1 MILTDFILTA
11 ASTAT
16 SGNTLTLDGDTVGTT
31 GVDLFN
37 QPFVAGTILLLFIIA
52 HLLDRKYSYNL
63 YQESKLK
70 KEEVEE

>member
-16 SGNTLTLDGDTVGTT
+16 SGNTLTPVGDTVGTA
-31 GVDLFN
+31 GIDLFN
-37 QPFVAGTILLLFIIA
+37 PPFVAGTILLLFIIA
-52 HLLDRKYSYNL
+52 HVLDRKFSYKL